1 MFAAKLNA
9 MRKLSSN
16 NELMIDKLLLETIRL
31 PQTVHER

>member
-16 NELMIDKLLLETIRL
+16 NELMIIAAENDSAAADRA
-31 PQTVHER
+31 